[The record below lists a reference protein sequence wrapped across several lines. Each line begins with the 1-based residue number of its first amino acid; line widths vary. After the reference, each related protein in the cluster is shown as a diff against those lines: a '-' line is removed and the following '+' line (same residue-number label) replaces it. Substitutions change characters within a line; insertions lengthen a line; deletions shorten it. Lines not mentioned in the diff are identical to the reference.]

1 MKREQKKEYA
11 KLISFI
17 LGLTFIIAGIT
28 FSVTQVYK
36 ENRDKF
42 HFNYEIIDWDE
53 VTSHLPPIDMEKVFA
68 ELAKNDSEFY
78 QGRKMGENE

>member
-1 MKREQKKEYA
+1 MAEPPQIEEPTPIRVE
-11 KLISFI
+11 I
-17 LGLTFIIAGIT
+17 LLGICMILCNVAET
-28 FSVTQVYK
+28 YYK

-68 ELAKNDSEFY
+68 ELAKSDSEFY

>member
-1 MKREQKKEYA
+1 M
-11 KLISFI
+11 I
-17 LGLTFIIAGIT
+17 LCNVAETY
-28 FSVTQVYK
+28 YK

-53 VTSHLPPIDMEKVFA
+53 VTSHLPPIDMEKVFT
-68 ELAKNDSEFY
+68 ELAKSDSEFY

>member
-1 MKREQKKEYA
+1 MVRLRIQLSEVAETY
-11 KLISFI
+11 
-17 LGLTFIIAGIT
+17 
-28 FSVTQVYK
+28 YK

-42 HFNYEIIDWDE
+42 HFNYEIIDLDG

-68 ELAKNDSEFY
+68 ELAKSDSEFY